1 MSASLVGSDLCIRA
15 RDATAPPAPEDVV
28 LLREIRDE
36 LKRR

>member
-1 MSASLVGSDLCIRA
+1 MVKAVNRVKSNL
-15 RDATAPPAPEDVV
+15 DATAPPPAEDVA